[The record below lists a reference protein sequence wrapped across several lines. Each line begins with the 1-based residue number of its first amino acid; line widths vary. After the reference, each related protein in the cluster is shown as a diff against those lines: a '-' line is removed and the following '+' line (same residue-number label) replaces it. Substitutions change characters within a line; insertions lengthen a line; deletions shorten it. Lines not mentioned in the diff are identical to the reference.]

1 MAHASVHAIAPMWW
15 NIHEQ
20 THVSMQC
27 VFKNR
32 IEYCPVFKSKKASI
46 FRLQFT
52 PDYIEHPARMPHS

>member
-52 PDYIEHPARMPHS
+52 NIYT